1 MLNLIFLNPKM
12 LVNLLSLLR
21 GTLKLKIH
29 FIFFCV
35 VFKEHVATLLLL
47 AGYI

>member
-35 VFKEHVATLLLL
+35 VFKEHKQRTKSSAFS
-47 AGYI
+47 